1 MKTIGLI
8 LLVGLVGYILG
19 VILGMVAVNMFSANQ
34 HDKAIEAAMTSF
46 FLVGPALAI
55 LSIMVFLV
63 IRFAR

>member
-1 MKTIGLI
+1 MKTIGLA

-46 FLVGPALAI
+46 FLFGPAMAI
-55 LSIMVFLV
+55 LSAIVFLFV
-63 IRFAR
+63 RATR